1 MSFALVV
8 FPLLVVTLASSPL
21 YLYCILG
28 FLCGAF
34 LRFFFFFLFIFW
46 VGDGEKMR
54 KWGRA
59 RDKFLSAHVCE
70 VLF

>member
-8 FPLLVVTLASSPL
+8 FPLLVVTSVSSPP
-21 YLYCILG
+21 YLCCILG

-34 LRFFFFFLFIFW
+34 LSFFFFCLFYRL
-46 VGDGEKMR
+46 VMEKKKR

-59 RDKFLSAHVCE
+59 RDKFLSTLVCE

>member
-8 FPLLVVTLASSPL
+8 FPLLVVTSTSSPL

-34 LRFFFFFLFIFW
+34 LRFFFLFIFW

-59 RDKFLSAHVCE
+59 RDKFLSAGVCE

>member
-8 FPLLVVTLASSPL
+8 FPLLVVTSASSPL

-34 LRFFFFFLFIFW
+34 LRLFFYLFSGL
-46 VGDGEKMR
+46 VMEK
-54 KWGRA
+54 K
-59 RDKFLSAHVCE
+59 
-70 VLF
+70 

>member
-8 FPLLVVTLASSPL
+8 FPLLVVTSTSSPL

-34 LRFFFFFLFIFW
+34 LRFFLFIFW